1 MDHLGIQVLCTA
13 FHEAPAQQSCSAF
26 FFILHWRAVRS
37 RDDHMLH
44 FSLRIYKL
52 GLSILLK
59 SIALLPSRFRVFA
72 RKSRTS
78 PGPRHTLDK
87 NGSFKW
93 SVGNRIPS
101 RAIRFELITHTHI
114 YIYIWDYGGHQL
126 RLICAQVRH
135 HSPAGTFHLSRGG
148 VFVGHRPPRDPGD
161 PLH

>member
-1 MDHLGIQVLCTA
+1 MKLHSSKLLQRIVI
-13 FHEAPAQQSCSAF
+13 
-26 FFILHWRAVRS
+26 ILHWRAVRS

-44 FSLRIYKL
+44 FSLRISKL

-101 RAIRFELITHTHI
+101 RAIRFELITHI
-114 YIYIWDYGGHQL
+114 YIYMGLWWPPAATYMRPGAPPQSRRYVSPVPGRCL
-126 RLICAQVRH
+126 RW
-135 HSPAGTFHLSRGG
+135 SPT
-148 VFVGHRPPRDPGD
+148 PPGPRWP
-161 PLH
+161 PALKTHII